1 MAVEHEQV
9 GVIATVI
16 LAVIVGAIG
25 TIIYLIFLK
34 PCTDIKEEDS
44 DKKGSKN
51 LTKKHDEGIPKK
63 RPNST
68 SSSSSSSSKRKVA
81 KDSNSVTTHGLLL
94 TSLKGHTGTVT
105 SIDFSSN
112 GKYLAS
118 CSEGS
123 AVYARHI
130 CFIYCIIFTVSNSF
144 IVHCNNWVI
153 PLRIWNYRSSNLM
166 SLLISGG
173 VFAEVLD
180 LLVYK

>member
-1 MAVEHEQV
+1 MVNRIQIPGKKTTCHQQTSKMAVEHEQI

-25 TIIYLIFLK
+25 TVIYLIFLK

-44 DKKGSKN
+44 DKKKSKD

-68 SSSSSSSSKRKVA
+68 SSSSSSKRKVA
-81 KDSNSVTTHGLLL
+81 KDNNSVTTHRLLL

-118 CSEGS
+118 CSEGK
-123 AVYARHI
+123 
-130 CFIYCIIFTVSNSF
+130 
-144 IVHCNNWVI
+144 
-153 PLRIWNYRSSNLM
+153 
-166 SLLISGG
+166 
-173 VFAEVLD
+173 
-180 LLVYK
+180 YK